1 MTVFLEFLASMQ
13 NQNNSQQTFTSS
25 KLRRSGVF
33 IVNNKHTSHIF
44 LVFLVYLM
52 LPLKLMLTSSRI
64 SIVDYEQINVSWVSG
79 QKTLPNFF
87 MSFCNNVCNYC
98 ISIFL
103 TKLMFTKKTSSL
115 LLARHASNFVCVLA
129 VIII

>member
-13 NQNNSQQTFTSS
+13 NRNNSQQTFTSS

-64 SIVDYEQINVSWVSG
+64 SIVDYEQINVNWVSG
-79 QKTLPNFF
+79 QKTLPNSF

-103 TKLMFTKKTSSL
+103 T
-115 LLARHASNFVCVLA
+115 
-129 VIII
+129 